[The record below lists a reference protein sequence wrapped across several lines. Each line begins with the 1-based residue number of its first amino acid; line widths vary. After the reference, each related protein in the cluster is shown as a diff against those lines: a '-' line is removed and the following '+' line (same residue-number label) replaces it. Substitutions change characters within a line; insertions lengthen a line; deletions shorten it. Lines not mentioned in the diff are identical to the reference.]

1 VIALPFLRPGG
12 DRPLISNYSKANTCP
27 LSSMGLVR
35 LRIREL
41 AAENGW
47 SLTEITTRWGVNYST
62 LKSYARSPGT
72 AMADIGAL
80 LKLARTF
87 DVSIEELLDFVEQ

>member
-1 VIALPFLRPGG
+1 M
-12 DRPLISNYSKANTCP
+12 
-27 LSSMGLVR
+27 SSRGLVR

-47 SLTEITTRWGVNYST
+47 TLTEVATRSGIHYST
-62 LKSYARSPGT
+62 LKSYARSPGM
-72 AMADIGAL
+72 AMADISAL

>member
-1 VIALPFLRPGG
+1 
-12 DRPLISNYSKANTCP
+12 
-27 LSSMGLVR
+27 MGLVR

-41 AAENGW
+41 AAENG
-47 SLTEITTRWGVNYST
+47 STLTEVATRSGVHYST
-62 LKSYARSPGT
+62 LKSDARSPVM

>member
-1 VIALPFLRPGG
+1 
-12 DRPLISNYSKANTCP
+12 
-27 LSSMGLVR
+27 MR
-35 LRIREL
+35 LWIREL

-47 SLTEITTRWGVNYST
+47 TLTEVATRSGVHYST
-62 LKSYARSPGT
+62 LKSYARSPGM

-87 DVSIEELLDFVEQ
+87 EVSIEKLLDFVKQ

>member
-1 VIALPFLRPGG
+1 
-12 DRPLISNYSKANTCP
+12 
-27 LSSMGLVR
+27 MGLVR
-35 LRIREL
+35 LWIREL

-47 SLTEITTRWGVNYST
+47 TLTEVATRAGVHYST
-62 LKSYARSPGT
+62 LKSYARSPGM

-87 DVSIEELLDFVEQ
+87 EVSIEKLLDFVEQ

>member
-1 VIALPFLRPGG
+1 M
-12 DRPLISNYSKANTCP
+12 
-27 LSSMGLVR
+27 SSSGLVR
-35 LRIREL
+35 LRIREW

-47 SLTEITTRWGVNYST
+47 TLTEVATRSGVHYST
-62 LKSYARSPGT
+62 LKSYARSPGM

>member
-1 VIALPFLRPGG
+1 
-12 DRPLISNYSKANTCP
+12 
-27 LSSMGLVR
+27 MR

-47 SLTEITTRWGVNYST
+47 TLTEVATRSGVHYST
-62 LKSYARSPGT
+62 LKSYARSPGM
-72 AMADIGAL
+72 AMADIGTL
-80 LKLARTF
+80 LKLTRTF